1 MSPTRPT
8 GPRDRLREALGWRPV
23 APPDHPVLF
32 INPRSGGG
40 TAVRLSLDR
49 RARERGIEPVVL
61 ESGQDLSAVVADA
74 VGRGADAL
82 GMAGGDGS
90 LAVVAAAAGT
100 HGLPFVCVP
109 AGTRNHFAR
118 DLGVPR
124 RDVEGAL
131 DAFTAGLER
140 SIDLGEVNGRPFL
153 DNVVLGFYGDAVR
166 REGYRDARMRTL
178 LVAARDAPRTAR
190 ADLRGSPWWTIRAA
204 STGTRR
210 SSSCPTTRM
219 PSSTRSR
226 ARRGRG
232 STAAGSVSSSSC
244 RPPRC
249 RRRSPPEPRPPSKS
263 RRTGPRAPASTAG
276 TPPVGFELRRDRDLC
291 GAPRRGVR
299 RARPSGAERSSRASA
314 ASAACPGRMAQ
325 GCARARR

>member
-1 MSPTRPT
+1 
-8 GPRDRLREALGWRPV
+8 
-23 APPDHPVLF
+23 VLF

-49 RARERGIEPVVL
+49 RAREPGLEPVVL
-61 ESGQDLSAVVADA
+61 EPGQDLSALVADA

-82 GMAGGDGS
+82 GMAGGDGF

-140 SIDLGEVNGRPFL
+140 WIDLGEVNGRPFL
-153 DNVVLGFYGDAVR
+153 DNIVLGFYGDAVR

-178 LVAARDAPRTAR
+178 LVAARDA
-190 ADLRGSPWWTIRAA
+190 L
-204 STGTRR
+204 
-210 SSSCPTTRM
+210 
-219 PSSTRSR
+219 
-226 ARRGRG
+226 
-232 STAAGSVSSSSC
+232 
-244 RPPRC
+244 
-249 RRRSPPEPRPPSKS
+249 
-263 RRTGPRAPASTAG
+263 GPRAPASTAG
-276 TPPVGFELRRDRDLC
+276 TPPVGFELRRDRDPC

-314 ASAACPGRMAQ
+314 ASAACSGRMAQ
-325 GCARARR
+325 GVCSSPTLGANVDEVSAEGVDDLLDLDVALRFPVGHEGAHLRAPRADELLVRHAGDRRAVGRFPRRCQRPSTDRARSGSRSDVVPCAGS